1 MSLDEL
7 KKEFMQIAIRYD
19 SKSFMY
25 ASCKRLTYDGVG
37 NLFNGGD
44 GKARISVGFY
54 EHVQAINNYT
64 GKFLRNY
71 ELKGFLI
78 KLRDYIKS
86 KDYTSIEFNV
96 IHGKLYLEAYEEVK
110 VNLGEDEE

>member
-19 SKSFMY
+19 SKSFMC
-25 ASCKRLTYDGVG
+25 ANCKRLTYDGVC
-37 NLFNGGD
+37 NLFNGKD
-44 GKARISVGFY
+44 DKTRISVGFY
-54 EHVQAINNYT
+54 EHIQAISNYT

-71 ELKGFLI
+71 ELKGFLL
-78 KLRDYIKS
+78 KLRDYIK
-86 KDYTSIEFNV
+86 
-96 IHGKLYLEAYEEVK
+96 HGKLYVEEYEEVK